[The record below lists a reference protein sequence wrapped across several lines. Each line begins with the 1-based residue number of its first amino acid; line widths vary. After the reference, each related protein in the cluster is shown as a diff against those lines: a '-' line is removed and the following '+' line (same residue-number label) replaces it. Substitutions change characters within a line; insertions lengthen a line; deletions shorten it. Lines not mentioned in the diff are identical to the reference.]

1 MINSMLDHKIQI
13 LKKFVKKIF
22 GSKFDG
28 KVIYTGQ
35 IDEYKFGELPY
46 RSVDMWVLPRK
57 ITQMITNYY
66 FKRVYN
72 TIQSLQHK
80 I

>member
-46 RSVDMWVLPRK
+46 RSVDM
-57 ITQMITNYY
+57 
-66 FKRVYN
+66 
-72 TIQSLQHK
+72 
-80 I
+80 